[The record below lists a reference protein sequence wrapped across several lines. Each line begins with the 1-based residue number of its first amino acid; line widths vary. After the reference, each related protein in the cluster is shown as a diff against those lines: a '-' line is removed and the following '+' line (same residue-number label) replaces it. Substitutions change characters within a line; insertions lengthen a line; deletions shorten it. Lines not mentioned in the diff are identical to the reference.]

1 MNFQCPTPKAL
12 RVDAVSCAIG
22 KISLIPIVQVMLHRA
37 LLYHHYHGL
46 YVIVDI
52 WTDLP
57 R

>member
-46 YVIVDI
+46 NVIVDI
-52 WTDLP
+52 
-57 R
+57 